1 MKELVVM
8 ETKKTNRSAATVA
21 LIASAADL
29 GYVAR
34 TSFGTAVASAAKLVP
49 STYLATAYDKAGKL
63 TETGKRFAPVIR
75 DFGEQY
81 KAGHVVAYLE
91 PHYGSKRWGNME
103 RAQRVE
109 SAIEIMGKAEPTSE
123 RSNRRTELEHKA
135 VKAAQ
140 SAWSHLKGEAGLKP
154 QTASKTNRKGASKRR
169 AVGDEKA
176 VPAARLMAPHF
187 VAPIDAVKFYE
198 NLAADLLKAVNSNAM
213 ATPIALKSAVQDFRA
228 AVRKAATEL
237 KAGAKRTAAAK
248 ATRGTVS
255 AATIAART
263 QNPRPT
269 ATVN

>member
-1 MKELVVM
+1 LVAVPVLR
-8 ETKKTNRSAATVA
+8 TVTVVLPAFSATVA
-21 LIASAADL
+21 SC
-29 GYVAR
+29 
-34 TSFGTAVASAAKLVP
+34 TAKLGWLGQGAFLRTCLP
-49 STYLATAYDKAGKL
+49 PGQNLYAAAS
-63 TETGKRFAPVIR
+63 
-75 DFGEQY
+75 
-81 KAGHVVAYLE
+81 E

-103 RAQRVE
+103 RAQRVD

-169 AVGDEKA
+169 AAGDEVA
-176 VPAARLMAPHF
+176 VRAARLTAPHF